1 MPRVVGIDPG
11 SVSIDICGLEDG
23 RLVLDRSWPTAEAL
37 GEPDELIRALRSMG
51 EPDLVAGP
59 SGYGLPLVPAERA
72 TEEDWR
78 LAFLARPGEEGGLG
92 GLRHLARRMIESG
105 LRTVFLPGAIHLDTV
120 PPHRKLNRVDLGTAD
135 KVAAAALGITDQAQR
150 FGCPPSE
157 TSFLLLELGGAFSA
171 ALAVHGGRIVDGLG
185 GTSGPMGWRSSG
197 ALDGEVAYLSGEVTK
212 AMLFRGGVQ
221 TLAES
226 GEARRALGLDAL
238 AEGAIKSLRS
248 VLVSVPA
255 PREILLSGRALT
267 EMGVLERLEPS
278 LAAVAPVRRL
288 QGFARVAK
296 APAQGAAIIAD
307 GLAGGRWQPLVET
320 MRLRHASGTVLDHL
334 VVITPEA
341 ARRRLGLA

>member
-11 SVSIDICGLEDG
+11 TVSIDICGLEDG
-23 RLVLDRSWPTAEAL
+23 QLVLDRSWPTPEVL
-37 GEPDELIRALRSMG
+37 REPKELIQALRSLG

-92 GLRHLARRMIESG
+92 GLRRLARRMAESG
-105 LRTVFLPGAIHLDTV
+105 FPTVFLPGAIHLDTI

-135 KVAAAALGITDQAQR
+135 KVAAAALGIADQAQR
-150 FGCPPSE
+150 LGCPPSE

-171 ALAVHGGRIVDGLG
+171 ALAVDGGRIVDGLG

-212 AMLFRGGVQ
+212 ALLFRGGVQ

-226 GEARRALGLDAL
+226 DEAHRALGLDAL
-238 AEGAIKSLRS
+238 AEGAIKALRS
-248 VLVSVPA
+248 LLVPVPA
-255 PREILLSGRALT
+255 PREILLSGRALSET
-267 EMGVLERLEPS
+267 GVLQRLEPS
-278 LAAVAPVRRL
+278 LTGLAPIRRL

-307 GLAGGRWQPLVET
+307 GLAGGRWQPLTET
-320 MRLRHASGTVLDHL
+320 MRLRQASGTVLDHL